1 VVLSLSLRQI
11 AIRNIPHV
19 VSWCDPM
26 SGVLAQVSTVSLSS
40 EALRV
45 LGVSAGVFVV
55 LYVFVFVLLRAWI
68 RQSMR
73 SDAGIVAVRVS
84 QRPALL
90 VGIFVITKLTLNQV
104 TLPESLTWIQGVL
117 TAAIAIVSTYWV
129 AQLLTEVLLY
139 YLERYAERSEAQWDD
154 VLVPI
159 LKSTLP
165 ILTYLIGGIVTLQSL
180 NVDLNGLLVAI
191 GGMTFVLGFALKDIL
206 ANFFSGLV
214 LLIDTPFRFGDVITL
229 EDGTRAVIK
238 KVGLRVTNLY
248 LIDRHCEIYIPN
260 GAFQNQE
267 IVNLSRPTTDY
278 YYTITLPVKFDAD
291 PSLVIPILEA
301 VVLAHPD
308 TLGNIDQKLELL
320 DRFYGASDSSEQVQM
335 KREAGRARLLA
346 EKSVN
351 TRLAQIEDSFEAL
364 SVAISHAEDMGF
376 DPAEVR
382 AVQSDYLDICS
393 MIGLEPVYDRAER
406 GRSRQTTLKN
416 AELDEKS
423 DTESLIFLIRDWY
436 RAWLKDP
443 DLLTED
449 SKVLPKMWEQK
460 LDLMKLK
467 INKLFRKVTTMDA
480 DETRLDDTVSSVFS
494 WMQENF
500 KTTRNGWQD
509 PRIWISANKTDASTG
524 GLNKNFTVKFYVD
537 DITLEHFQRGYR
549 VEGELNRE
557 LQWQLRQAYLA
568 R

>member
-1 VVLSLSLRQI
+1 MTS
-11 AIRNIPHV
+11 HV

-26 SGVLAQVSTVSLSS
+26 SGVQSVLAQVSAVSLSND
-40 EALRV
+40 ALRV
-45 LGVSAGVFVV
+45 LGVSAGIFVV
-55 LYVFVFVLLRAWI
+55 LYVFVFVVVRAWV

-90 VGIFVITKLTLNQV
+90 IGIFVITKLTLNQV
-104 TLPESLTWIQGVL
+104 SLPESLAWIQGLL
-117 TAAIAIVSTYWV
+117 TAAIAIVTTYWV

-165 ILTYLIGGIVTLQSL
+165 ILTYLIGGIVALQSL

-191 GGMTFVLGFALKDIL
+191 GGITFVLGFALKDIL

-308 TLGNIDQKLELL
+308 TLGSIDKKLELI
-320 DRFYGASDSSEQVQM
+320 DRFYGASDNSNQVQV
-335 KREAGRARLLA
+335 KREAGRARLLS
-346 EKSVN
+346 EKAVN
-351 TRLAQIEDSFEAL
+351 ARLSQIEDSFEAL
-364 SVAISHAEDMGF
+364 SVAIAHAEDMGF
-376 DPAEVR
+376 DPSEVR
-382 AVQSDYLDICS
+382 AVQNDYLDICN
-393 MIGLEPVYDRAER
+393 MIGLEPIYDRSER
-406 GRSRQTTLKN
+406 GRSRQTPLKG
-416 AELDEKS
+416 AELEEKS
-423 DTESLIFLIRDWY
+423 GTDTESLIFLIREWY
-436 RAWLKDP
+436 RSWLKDP
-443 DLLTED
+443 DLLLED

-460 LDLMKLK
+460 IGLMKLK
-467 INKLFRKVTTMDA
+467 VNKLFKKVSAMDT
-480 DETRLDDTVSSVFS
+480 DETRLDDFVSSVFS
-494 WMQENF
+494 WMQESF
-500 KTTRNGWQD
+500 KTTRNEWQD
-509 PRIWISANKTDASTG
+509 PRIWISANQSDPTTG

>member
-1 VVLSLSLRQI
+1 
-11 AIRNIPHV
+11 
-19 VSWCDPM
+19 M
-26 SGVLAQVSTVSLSS
+26 SGIQSVLAQVSAVSLSND
-40 EALRV
+40 ALRV
-45 LGVSAGVFVV
+45 LGVSAGIFVV
-55 LYVFVFVLLRAWI
+55 LYIFVFVIVRSWV

-84 QRPALL
+84 QRPALFI
-90 VGIFVITKLTLNQV
+90 GIFVITKLTLNQV
-104 TLPESLTWIQGVL
+104 TLPEALAWIQGVL
-117 TAAIAIVSTYWV
+117 TAAIAIVTTYWV

-159 LKSTLP
+159 LKTTLP
-165 ILTYLIGGIVTLQSL
+165 IFTYLIGAIVTLQSL

-191 GGMTFVLGFALKDIL
+191 GGVTFVLGFALKDIL

-214 LLIDTPFRFGDVITL
+214 LLIDTPFRFGDVVTL

-291 PSLVIPILEA
+291 PSLVIPILES

-308 TLGNIDQKLELL
+308 TLGNIDKKLELI
-320 DRFYGASDSSEQVQM
+320 DRFYGASDNSSQVQV
-335 KREAGRARLLA
+335 KREAGRARLLS
-346 EKSVN
+346 EKAVN
-351 TRLAQIEDSFEAL
+351 ARLVQIEDSFEAL
-364 SVAISHAEDMGF
+364 SVAIAHAEDLGF
-376 DPAEVR
+376 EPSEVR
-382 AVQSDYLDICS
+382 AVQNDYLDICS
-393 MIGLEPVYDRAER
+393 MIGLEPVYDRSER
-406 GRSRQTTLKN
+406 GRSRQNPLKS
-416 AELDEKS
+416 AELEEKTGA
-423 DTESLIFLIRDWY
+423 DTESLIFLIREWY
-436 RAWLKDP
+436 RSWLKDP
-443 DLLTED
+443 DLLLED

-460 LDLMKLK
+460 IGLMKLK
-467 INKLFRKVTTMDA
+467 INKLFKKVSAMDT
-480 DETRLDDTVSSVFS
+480 DETRLDDFVSGFFG
-494 WMQENF
+494 WMQESF
-500 KTTRNGWQD
+500 KTTRNEWQD
-509 PRIWISANKTDASTG
+509 PRIWISANQSDPGTG

>member
-1 VVLSLSLRQI
+1 
-11 AIRNIPHV
+11 
-19 VSWCDPM
+19 M
-26 SGVLAQVSTVSLSS
+26 SGVQSVLAQVSAVSLSND
-40 EALRV
+40 ALRV
-45 LGVSAGVFVV
+45 LGVSAGIFVV
-55 LYVFVFVLLRAWI
+55 LYVFVFVILRAWV

-84 QRPALL
+84 QRPALF
-90 VGIFVITKLTLNQV
+90 VGIFVIAKITLNQV
-104 TLPESLTWIQGVL
+104 TLPESLAWIQGVL
-117 TAAIAIVSTYWV
+117 TAGIAIVTTYWV

-165 ILTYLIGGIVTLQSL
+165 IFTYLIGGIVTLQSL

-191 GGMTFVLGFALKDIL
+191 GGITFVLGFALKDIL

-214 LLIDTPFRFGDVITL
+214 LLIDTPFRFGDVVTL

-278 YYTITLPVKFDAD
+278 YYTISLPVKFDAD

-308 TLGNIDQKLELL
+308 TLGNIDKKLELI
-320 DRFYGASDSSEQVQM
+320 DRFYGASDNSSQVQV
-335 KREAGRARLLA
+335 KREAGRARLLS
-346 EKSVN
+346 EKAVN
-351 TRLAQIEDSFEAL
+351 ARLAQIEDSFEAL
-364 SVAISHAEDMGF
+364 SVAIAHAEDMGF
-376 DPAEVR
+376 DPSEVR
-382 AVQSDYLDICS
+382 AVQNDYLDICN
-393 MIGLEPVYDRAER
+393 MIGLEPIYDRSER
-406 GRSRQTTLKN
+406 GRSRQTTLKS
-416 AELDEKS
+416 AELEEKS
-423 DTESLIFLIRDWY
+423 GTDTESLIFLIREWY
-436 RAWLKDP
+436 RSWLKDP
-443 DLLTED
+443 DLLLED

-460 LDLMKLK
+460 IGLMKLK
-467 INKLFRKVTTMDA
+467 INKLFKKVSAMDS
-480 DETRLDDTVSSVFS
+480 DETRLDDFVSSVFG
-494 WMQENF
+494 WMQESF
-500 KTTRNGWQD
+500 KTTRNEWQD
-509 PRIWISANKTDASTG
+509 PRIWISANQSDPGTG
-524 GLNKNFTVKFYVD
+524 GLNKSFTVKFYVD